1 MLFPT
6 KVGAIEFD
14 LDHDDVRVAVVRVG
28 RGLPALVEVQEV
40 RAEYD
45 HPDARF
51 EALVTAVDR
60 AVSALT
66 TRPATFVLCTSTRFS
81 VVRVITIPFRG
92 RSKVAAAVPFEL
104 EPYLAFSIDE
114 LLVDFTVVDER
125 SGQTDVLAVGSRRDQ
140 LDEQLAILEG
150 AGVEA
155 EAVGLDAAG
164 LAALWVAAQKSPKGL
179 NAGLHVRE
187 NGAILTVTRN
197 KALVYFRH
205 LTWTGDQIRE
215 KPTVFVR
222 DVQNTLRGFLA
233 SWQGGGAIERLHV
246 TGLSLEPEA
255 KRALV
260 EALRVPVEEEVL
272 LGRLKGHEVAMD
284 RDGYVAAD
292 NVWEAAIGVAMG
304 AAGGRSA
311 FDFKRFERSWQSA
324 ARGVITHLMFS
335 ACLGL
340 IALMAWAYYCY
351 HGAAENRAYAE
362 KVREQIASVQAEIVA
377 LEAEGLPDVP
387 PEIMRIYNDPPL
399 LDILVEISTRMP
411 AKEVTLT
418 EIRLTA
424 PGAGTSWLKVR
435 GFAEEVGEFNKS
447 YARLRQCSF
456 MAFNRPPVITSESVV
471 NFDVDIDRAAVEAN
485 NDGQN

>member
-28 RGLPALVEVQEV
+28 HGLPALVEVQEA

-45 HPDARF
+45 HPDNRF
-51 EALVTAVDR
+51 EALVTAVDK
-60 AVSALT
+60 AVSALN
-66 TRPATFVLCTSTRFS
+66 TRPATFVLCTSTRYS

-125 SGQTDVLAVGSRRDQ
+125 SGETDVLAVGSRRDQ
-140 LDEQLAILEG
+140 MDEQLAVLEA

-164 LAALWVAAQKSPKGL
+164 LAALWVAAQRAPKGL

-187 NGAILTVTRN
+187 HGAILTVTRN
-197 KALVYFRH
+197 KALIYFRH
-205 LTWTGDQIRE
+205 LTWNGDQIRE

-233 SWQGGGAIERLHV
+233 SWKGAGAIERLHV
-246 TGLSLEPEA
+246 TGLTLEPDA
-255 KRALV
+255 KKALE
-260 EALRVPVEEEVL
+260 EALRVPVAEEVL
-272 LGRLKGHEVAMD
+272 IGRLKGHEAAMD
-284 RDGYVAAD
+284 REGYVAAD

-304 AAGGRSA
+304 AAGGKSA

-340 IALMAWAYYCY
+340 IVLMAWAYYCY
-351 HGAAENRAYAE
+351 HGAAQNRAYADDLRKQVAGLQE
-362 KVREQIASVQAEIVA
+362 EIAS

-387 PEIMRIYNDPPL
+387 EAIMQLYNDKPL
-399 LDILVEISTRMP
+399 LEILKEISSRMP
-411 AKEVTLT
+411 SKEVTLT
-418 EIRLTA
+418 EIRLSG
-424 PGAGTSWLKVR
+424 PGAGGAWLQIK
-435 GFAEEVGEFNKS
+435 GFATEMGLYNKAS
-447 YARLRQCSF
+447 ARLKQCDF
-456 MAFNRPPVITSESVV
+456 MNLKDQDIKSEDVV
-471 NFDVDIDRAAVEAN
+471 NFEIDIERAEKEQA
-485 NDGQN
+485 DGEN